1 MASKVKRRNVRR
13 VCTVSYGRQKSKL
26 ELGFLMGVWVEG
38 GRGWLWGRALA
49 AGGSQA
55 GAVGVSGH
63 TCLVNSE
70 PV

>member
-1 MASKVKRRNVRR
+1 MD
-13 VCTVSYGRQKSKL
+13 
-26 ELGFLMGVWVEG
+26 LGFLMGVWVEG
-38 GRGWLWGRALA
+38 GQGVALGKGVGCRGLHVNRVARA
-49 AGGSQA
+49 QA